1 MSIDFLTPQA
11 VGMKDANGVERVGAM
26 EVGRVA
32 EARGAHR
39 SAWRLPVLLLA
50 LGALLV
56 GLYAAAGYWLAP
68 RLITSQ
74 AKQWVGRELGLELGL
89 GKVRFDPFRLKVELD
104 DIALPAADPMVSA
117 RHVEMDFAAGTLFS
131 ETRRFDSIRLVGPT
145 IRAVVEPDGKL
156 NLLRLMPKPNDD
168 PMPSLLIAE
177 LDVRDGKALFSDRS
191 TPRHPSVNLAP
202 VTFQL
207 HNLHTTRDDG
217 GRFRLEGRS
226 DRSEQVA
233 WTGRVSMA
241 PIASTGKLEF
251 RGVQMRSAQEFLG
264 GYLPL
269 KLTQGRL
276 DADLSYDAG
285 FADGTLRAKADVAR
299 VALADLAASGRPE
312 TGAPLLN
319 ADVGAGG
326 IAVSDLH
333 VDARMPVGAAPA
345 ITAKLGGVAL
355 RKLAVMG
362 TGPAAGETM
371 HLAALD
377 IGGVEITPV
386 MAVAAV
392 GFVRLDGLSIATMR
406 DAAGN
411 PRALKLL
418 NAAPKPAG
426 GKPAAPLPRIGELS
440 LRNASFTVTDRSV
453 RPAVTWKLAPFRM
466 TLRDSGKGPM
476 QLDADGRMGTT
487 HFALGGDVDP
497 ASMQADV
504 TVKLAGFP
512 LRAVL
517 PYVPPMPALDL
528 HSGTASADGRATY
541 RRGVA
546 HWRGKATIDDLKIIE
561 TAGKTEVVA
570 WKRFAFSGM
579 DADQKRVTIAEATLS
594 GAYGNIA
601 ILPDSTL
608 NVMHLI
614 SEHPQPMLTMAPG
627 EAQGAATPN
636 PSLIPAAAAA
646 AAPAPA
652 GPAFVSPIALDLRRL
667 AIEGGTMDFADM
679 SIDPRFSARISGLH
693 GDIRNISTR
702 PGARATLDLQGYV
715 MNRFSPVTVKG
726 DLTPLQYDRHTAID
740 MHFHNIELPVFNPYS
755 GRYAGYAIAKGKLS
769 TDLSYRID
777 NRALDANHHIVIDQL
792 EWGEATGSK
801 EKVPLPLK
809 FATSLMKDSDGVIT
823 LDVPVKGT
831 IDDPSFRIGPIVW
844 KIIGNVISRAV
855 TAPFRALGSLFGG
868 KPDVQFI
875 DFAPGSASL
884 PPEAADNLDRVAK
897 GLAQKPGLRLEIP
910 SGEGTPHDA
919 EVLADRQIATAA
931 MAGEKNGGDLFA
943 LPADKQ
949 LKRMEKLYKARI
961 GSKPAYP
968 APPPAKTDDATET
981 DDARTARQLAWVH
994 GELRKVYRP
1003 GPDAVAALGKARA
1016 DAVRSALVDGHGMDA
1031 SHIFLSGNDGLE
1043 DKDGKSR
1050 MELRLKGG

>member
-1 MSIDFLTPQA
+1 
-11 VGMKDANGVERVGAM
+11 M
-26 EVGRVA
+26 EVGRIA

-39 SAWRLPVLLLA
+39 SPWRLPVLLLA
-50 LGALLV
+50 LAGILV
-56 GLYAAAGYWLAP
+56 GLYAVAGYWLAP
-68 RLITSQ
+68 RLIASQ
-74 AKQWVGRELGLELGL
+74 AKQWVGRELGLDLRL
-89 GKVRFDPFRLKVELD
+89 GKVRVDPFALKVALD
-104 DIALPAADPMVSA
+104 DIALPAADPMVAA
-117 RHVEMDFAAGTLFS
+117 RHVEIDFAASTLFS
-131 ETRRFDSIRLVGPT
+131 ETRRFDSIRLVGPS

-156 NLLRLMPKPNDD
+156 NLLRLMPKPNKD

-177 LDVRDGKALFSDRS
+177 LDVQDGRALFSDHS
-191 TPRHPSVNLAP
+191 TPRHPSVNLIP
-202 VTFQL
+202 VSFQL

-217 GRFRLEGRS
+217 GRFRLEGKS
-226 DRSEQVA
+226 DRGEQVA

-241 PIASTGKLEF
+241 PTASAGKLEF
-251 RGVQMRSAQEFLG
+251 RGVQMRSAQDFLAA
-264 GYLPL
+264 YLPATL
-269 KLTQGRL
+269 KGGRL

-285 FADGTLRAKADVAR
+285 FANGALRATADVAR
-299 VALADLAASGRPE
+299 LTLGDLAASGRPE
-312 TGAPLLN
+312 AGAPLVN
-319 ADVGAGG
+319 ADVSAGG
-326 IAVSDLH
+326 IALSDIH
-333 VDARMPVGAAPA
+333 VDALMPIGDAPA
-345 ITAKLGGVAL
+345 IRAKLGGVAL
-355 RKLAVMG
+355 RQLAVKG
-362 TGPAAGETM
+362 TGPAAGEDVR
-371 HLAALD
+371 LASLD
-377 IGGVEITPV
+377 IGGVEIAQD
-386 MAVAAV
+386 MSVAAV
-392 GFVRLDGLSIATMR
+392 GFVRANGLSMATLR

-418 NAAPKPAG
+418 NAGAKPAT
-426 GKPAAPLPRIGELS
+426 GKTGRGPAAEAQMPRIGELS
-440 LRNASFTVTDRSV
+440 LGNASFTVTDRSV
-453 RPAVTWKLAPFRM
+453 QPSVTWKLAPFRM

-476 QLDADGRMGTT
+476 QLDAEGRMGGA
-487 HFALGGDVDP
+487 HFSLGGNVDP
-497 ASMQADV
+497 AKNEADV
-504 TVKLAGFP
+504 AVKLAGFP

-517 PYVPPMPALDL
+517 PYAPRMPALDL
-528 HSGTASADGRATY
+528 QSGTAAADGRATY
-541 RRGVA
+541 RRGMA
-546 HWRGKATIDDLKIIE
+546 HWRGKASIDNLRIIE

-579 DADQKRVTIAEATLS
+579 DADQKQVAISDATLS

-608 NVMHLI
+608 NVMHLV
-614 SEHPQPMLTMAPG
+614 SENPPPMLTMAPG
-627 EAQGAATPN
+627 DAQGAAAPK
-636 PSLIPAAAAA
+636 PALIPAAATPAA
-646 AAPAPA
+646 KSS

-667 AIEGGTMDFADM
+667 AIDGGTMDFADM
-679 SIDPRFSARISGLH
+679 SIDPRFAARISGLH

-702 PGARATLDLQGYV
+702 PGARATLDLAGYV
-715 MNRFSPVTVKG
+715 VDRFSPVTVKG

-792 EWGEATGSK
+792 EWGDATESK

-855 TAPFRALGSLFGG
+855 TAPFRALGSLFGD

-884 PPEAADNLDRVAK
+884 PPEAADNIDRLAK

-910 SGEGTPHDA
+910 SGEGTPLDA
-919 EVLADRQIATAA
+919 EMLADRQIGAAA
-931 MAGEKNGGDLFA
+931 MAGEKKGGDLFA

-949 LKRMEKLYKARI
+949 LKRMEKLYKTRI

-968 APPPAKTDDATET
+968 APDAAAGKET
-981 DDARTARQLAWVH
+981 DDARTARELAWVH
-994 GELRKVYRP
+994 AELRKVYQP
-1003 GPDAVAALGKARA
+1003 GPDSVAALGKARA

-1031 SHIFLSGNDGLE
+1031 SHIFLSDNDGLE